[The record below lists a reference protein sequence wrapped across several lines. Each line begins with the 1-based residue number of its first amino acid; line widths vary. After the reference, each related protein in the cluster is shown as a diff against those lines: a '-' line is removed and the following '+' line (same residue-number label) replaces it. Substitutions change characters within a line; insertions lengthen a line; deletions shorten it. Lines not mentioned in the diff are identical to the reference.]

1 MSVFLDSNNLHTYIP
16 NYKIFQ
22 RKHFLD
28 ELNFCKCITF
38 HWLISFCRFAFLPD
52 GLHLRSTNAST
63 WLSVLPRPGDAA
75 RTAGERFQFEHH
87 HSAARLPP
95 QPEETPSAGE
105 AMRREMLQLE
115 TAEDVQ
121 LSNRFAR
128 QEIPRKCDWLFSNES
143 HRMVRSQRE
152 EGTGGDALSSRRD
165 NDERLS
171 SGQVGSDVAE
181 E

>member
-1 MSVFLDSNNLHTYIP
+1 
-16 NYKIFQ
+16 
-22 RKHFLD
+22 
-28 ELNFCKCITF
+28 
-38 HWLISFCRFAFLPD
+38 
-52 GLHLRSTNAST
+52 
-63 WLSVLPRPGDAA
+63 
-75 RTAGERFQFEHH
+75 
-87 HSAARLPP
+87 
-95 QPEETPSAGE
+95 
-105 AMRREMLQLE
+105 MRREMLQLE

-128 QEIPRKCDWLFSNES
+128 QEIPRKCDGLFSNEP